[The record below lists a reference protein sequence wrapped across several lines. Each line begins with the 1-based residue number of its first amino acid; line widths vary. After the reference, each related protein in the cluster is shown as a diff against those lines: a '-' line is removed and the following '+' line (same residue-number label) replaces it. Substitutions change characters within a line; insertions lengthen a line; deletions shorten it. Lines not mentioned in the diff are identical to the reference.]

1 MISRRIQ
8 MLVDYHVH
16 PDYSLDAEGTIDEY
30 CRRALAIGLDEICFT
45 THHDIFSSR
54 RGIDM
59 VAKVRR
65 RLKKMNPN
73 WLESYFDEIDRARKA
88 YSESGLKVK
97 IGVEVDYYPDL
108 EDETRNDLS
117 GYPFDYILG
126 SVHCLDHICITHPK
140 EYLKYF
146 KDRTASELCEE
157 YYFVLRE
164 AVRSGIF
171 DVMAHLDIYRWYG
184 TEYYGEEALSS
195 YYGLADHILDL
206 MVKNGIGLEINASA
220 FRRGDNE
227 PYPSIG
233 LLKKGM
239 QKGIKVFTVGSDCH
253 RIIDLG
259 RDIERAL
266 YVAQKL
272 GIRVHT
278 FSERKVKRTF

>member
-1 MISRRIQ
+1 MISRGIQ
-8 MLVDYHVH
+8 MLADYHVH

-45 THHDIFSSR
+45 THHDIYSPR

-59 VAKVRR
+59 VVNVRR
-65 RLKKMNPN
+65 RLKSMNPN

-88 YSESGLKVK
+88 YSESGLRVK
-97 IGVEVDYYPDL
+97 AGIEVDYYTDL
-108 EDETRNDLS
+108 ENEIRNDLS

-126 SVHCLDHICITHPK
+126 SVHCLDHICITNPK
-140 EYLKYF
+140 DYRKCF

-157 YYFVLRE
+157 YYSVLKE

-184 TEYYGEEALSS
+184 TEYYGKEALSS
-195 YYGLADHILDL
+195 YYGLADPILDL

-227 PYPSIG
+227 PYPRVG

-259 RDIERAL
+259 RDIKRAL

-272 GIRVHT
+272 GIRVTT
-278 FSERKVKRTF
+278 FSERKVERTS